1 MSLDH
6 TVHFNVLGICLAAP
20 LRLHDHTGAP
30 PAAASRAS
38 RILRRS
44 AIAINAGLAVG
55 FVGAF
60 VKYVATPGAME
71 ASDFSVFWTGWSLVL
86 HGPVSGLYDVAAQR
100 LTQQRLLG
108 GGHFEGGLMSFV
120 NPPHAAL
127 ASAPLGWLADHLG
140 EQAAFAIW
148 ACANLAVLALLVR
161 AVWHEWGAV
170 AREPRFVLAS
180 ALVGFYP
187 VYCALKNGQT
197 SILLALAV
205 LGVYRAARD
214 ERPWAGAG
222 WLTVLTIKPQLVPM
236 LIIYL
241 AVRHHWRMIAC
252 AAVLIS
258 ATVAITAVVLGPMV
272 WVDYLTKIHALELYW
287 GTGTP
292 VYMMNVRGV
301 LTRIVGLSAHSTIDA
316 FSKAVWAA
324 AMAFTGVVLVVRGTG
339 RAADPRPAYA
349 FAIAISLLTNP
360 HLFIHDT
367 IIWAIPLLL
376 CAAAR
381 RDAGLSWQP
390 IVQLALAWPLVF
402 FIAGSLLNR
411 NAGRLIW
418 LDPEMALLVG
428 TAAFIVIGWPAA
440 RVRRMPAE
448 AFRLDA
454 VVSGFGR
461 TVASRSALPASA
473 KAMAG
478 PP

>member
-1 MSLDH
+1 
-6 TVHFNVLGICLAAP
+6 
-20 LRLHDHTGAP
+20 
-30 PAAASRAS
+30 
-38 RILRRS
+38 
-44 AIAINAGLAVG
+44 
-55 FVGAF
+55 
-60 VKYVATPGAME
+60 
-71 ASDFSVFWTGWSLVL
+71 
-86 HGPVSGLYDVAAQR
+86 
-100 LTQQRLLG
+100 
-108 GGHFEGGLMSFV
+108 
-120 NPPHAAL
+120 
-127 ASAPLGWLADHLG
+127 
-140 EQAAFAIW
+140 
-148 ACANLAVLALLVR
+148 
-161 AVWHEWGAV
+161 
-170 AREPRFVLAS
+170 
-180 ALVGFYP
+180 
-187 VYCALKNGQT
+187 
-197 SILLALAV
+197 
-205 LGVYRAARD
+205 
-214 ERPWAGAG
+214 
-222 WLTVLTIKPQLVPM
+222 
-236 LIIYL
+236 
-241 AVRHHWRMIAC
+241 MIAC

-258 ATVAITAVVLGPMV
+258 AAVATTAVVLGPMV

-376 CAAAR
+376 FAAAR

-428 TAAFIVIGWPAA
+428 TAAIIGIGWPAA
-440 RVRRMPAE
+440 RSAGCRRRRSGCTLSCPALAGPWRHDPPCPPPPRLWRVRRS
-448 AFRLDA
+448 FTRRRKGGHY
-454 VVSGFGR
+454 V
-461 TVASRSALPASA
+461 RSAIVPARRRRSA
-473 KAMAG
+473 ACARRG
-478 PP
+478 GATRIDSTTWSARSRGRLRNAVGVRPVTVWNAR